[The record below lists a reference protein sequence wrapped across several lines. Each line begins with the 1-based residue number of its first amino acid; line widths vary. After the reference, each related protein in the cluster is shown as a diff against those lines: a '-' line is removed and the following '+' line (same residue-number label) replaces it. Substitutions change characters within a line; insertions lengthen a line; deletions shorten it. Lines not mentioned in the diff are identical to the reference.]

1 MRNRSRV
8 ASVRWNL
15 MGMLC
20 GAILSAPLASAEP
33 LSSTVSQGGT
43 ATSAALD
50 QNTLSQKTEATT
62 PQDARSRHSGPQIQH
77 WTTPNGTR
85 VYFVPA
91 PELPIL
97 DLNIVFDGAG
107 ARDGNKKGLA
117 SLTNAMLEEGAGDLD
132 ATEIAR
138 RFEQVGAEIS
148 LDSERDMAAVGLRS
162 LTDPELLN
170 PALETLGL
178 ILSRPTFPA
187 DSFERER
194 RRTLVALRGQQED
207 LGVVAEKAL
216 YRAIYRDHP
225 YADSPIGNEESLKAL
240 TRDDLIAHFQ
250 QYYVAKNAIVAI
262 VGAITRAEAEAVAAM
277 LSGKL
282 PVGERAPALPTVAV
296 GQSQEVRIKHPS
308 QQTHVLLGQS
318 GMTRDD
324 ADYFPLLVG
333 NHILGG
339 NGLVSRLSNEIRE
352 KRGLS
357 YSTFSYFSPMRVA
370 GPYILGLQT
379 RNDQAE
385 MARDLLVKELQR
397 FVKEGPTPEELQ
409 AAKQNITGSQ
419 ALRLDSNK
427 KILDHIA
434 MIGFYDLP
442 LDYLDT
448 YNTKVEAVTAENIRD
463 AFKRRI
469 QPGALATVIAGG
481 QTETSNVES
490 SKPSEP
496 TT

>member
-1 MRNRSRV
+1 MRHCLRF
-8 ASVRWNL
+8 APARWSL
-15 MGMLC
+15 VTAFC
-20 GAILSAPLASAEP
+20 GALLGAPLASAAGSLP
-33 LSSTVSQGGT
+33 PVIMQAG
-43 ATSAALD
+43 AAALAAEQD
-50 QNTLSQKTEATT
+50 TGVQKADPRA
-62 PQDARSRHSGPQIQH
+62 PQGARSSHRGPQIQH

-91 PELPIL
+91 PELPML
-97 DLNIVFDGAG
+97 DLRVIFDAAG
-107 ARDGNKKGLA
+107 ARDGDKKGLA
-117 SLTNAMLEEGAGDLD
+117 ALTNSMLGEGAGDLD

-138 RFEQVGAEIS
+138 RFEQVGAQFS
-148 LDSERDMAAVGLRS
+148 LDSQRDMAAVGLRS

-170 PALETLGL
+170 PALDTLGL
-178 ILSRPTFPA
+178 ILSKPTFPA

-194 RRTLVALRGQQED
+194 RRTLVALKGQQED
-207 LGVVAEKAL
+207 LGIVAEKAL
-216 YRAIYRDHP
+216 YRAIYREHP
-225 YADSPIGNEESLKAL
+225 YADSPIGTEAALKAL
-240 TRDDLIAHFQ
+240 TRDQLVEHFQ
-250 QYYVAKNAIVAI
+250 RYYVAKNAIIAM
-262 VGAITRAEAEAVAAM
+262 VGAIKRDEAEAIAAL

-282 PVGERAPALPTVAV
+282 MRGERAPALPSVPV
-296 GQSQEVRIKHPS
+296 GQVQEVRIKQPS
-308 QQTHVLLGQS
+308 QQTHVLVGQP

-324 ADYFPLLVG
+324 ADYFPLYVG

-357 YSTFSYFSPMRVA
+357 YSTFSYFSPMRAA
-370 GPYILGLQT
+370 GPYVLGLQT

-385 MARDLLVKELQR
+385 IARDLLVKELQR
-397 FVKEGPTPEELQ
+397 FLKEGPTAEELE

-448 YNTKVEAVTAENIRD
+448 FNTKVEAVTADSIRD

-481 QTETSNVES
+481 ETETSNVES
-490 SKPSEP
+490 SKISEP
-496 TT
+496 AS